1 MQEARLEDY
10 IVSGLIDF
18 DDVAYD
24 EHADLLYDLAAQVVG
39 HLLTYLSDEEADKVL
54 RLHQRDIARFIHAQM
69 QEYYWEEDVDYEV
82 KISRGF
88 TELRPSAYTA
98 STQEPPMDFRQ
109 APDDRSNMARYLF
122 TGFKRCLYS
131 LQKFQSDSERKMAII
146 LDRESEKWF
155 KPAKGQFQIFYKSGA
170 EHLEYQPDFVAETA
184 SCTYMVETK
193 ARNEMEAAD
202 VLAKREAA
210 CKWCE
215 QASGYAATHGGKPW
229 KYLMIPHDVISE
241 NMTLEALAQRW
252 LISQPNTGAI
262 NVKC

>member
-1 MQEARLEDY
+1 
-10 IVSGLIDF
+10 
-18 DDVAYD
+18 
-24 EHADLLYDLAAQVVG
+24 
-39 HLLTYLSDEEADKVL
+39 
-54 RLHQRDIARFIHAQM
+54 
-69 QEYYWEEDVDYEV
+69 
-82 KISRGF
+82 
-88 TELRPSAYTA
+88 
-98 STQEPPMDFRQ
+98 MDFRQ

-215 QASGYAATHGGKPW
+215 QASGYAATHGGKSW